1 MQKQI
6 FEKMKFNVLIGV
18 FVITIFVSQLFKPSI
33 NYVDAQTLAK
43 DITGVGKIK
52 SEKIIAEREAYG
64 FFKGEKDFY
73 ERTKKLGIGEVS
85 FNRIKKAYKLK

>member
-1 MQKQI
+1 MRKQI

-18 FVITIFVSQLFKPSI
+18 FVATIFVSQMFKPSI

-43 DITGVGKIK
+43 DIVGIGKIK
-52 SEKIIAEREAYG
+52 SEKIVAERENYG

-73 ERTKKLGIGEVS
+73 DRTKKLGIGNVS
-85 FNRIKKAYKLK
+85 FNRIKKEYKLK